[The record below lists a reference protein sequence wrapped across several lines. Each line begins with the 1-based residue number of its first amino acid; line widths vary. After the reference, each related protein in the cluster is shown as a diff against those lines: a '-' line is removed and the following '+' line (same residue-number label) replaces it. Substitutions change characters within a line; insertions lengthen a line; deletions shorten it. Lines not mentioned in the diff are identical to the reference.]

1 MNWPWKK
8 KKISFDDAA
17 KFNWE
22 ADTNAVL
29 RQKLNELAKQYTKI
43 SEREYRQKLLTLFQE
58 NGLDIDA
65 RQLDMLL
72 LLRQKTDQMILEKEE
87 EHDEKTI

>member
-8 KKISFDDAA
+8 KKISFADAA

-72 LLRQKTDQMILEKEE
+72 LLRQKTDQLILEQEGK
-87 EHDEKTI
+87 HDEKAI

>member
-8 KKISFDDAA
+8 KKISFADAA

-43 SEREYRQKLLTLFQE
+43 SEREYRQRLLMLFQE

-65 RQLDMLL
+65 GQLDMLL
-72 LLRQKTDQMILEKEE
+72 LLRQKTDQLILEQEGK
-87 EHDEKTI
+87 HDEKAI

>member
-1 MNWPWKK
+1 MKWPWKK
-8 KKISFDDAA
+8 KKTSFADAA

-43 SEREYRQKLLTLFQE
+43 SEREYRQRLLMLFQE

-65 RQLDMLL
+65 GQLDMLL
-72 LLRQKTDQMILEKEE
+72 LLRQKTDQLILEQEGK
-87 EHDEKTI
+87 HDEKTI

>member
-8 KKISFDDAA
+8 KKISFADAA

-65 RQLDMLL
+65 WQLDMLL

-87 EHDEKTI
+87 

>member
-8 KKISFDDAA
+8 KKISFADAA

-72 LLRQKTDQMILEKEE
+72 LLRQKTDQMILEKEKE
-87 EHDEKTI
+87 E